1 MPHWCACVYFVLI
14 DDDRTI
20 WGTSA
25 EFILSAF
32 VMVCGVKVNYRF
44 LMNLKQEKRNTP
56 VGRKGNVIEPL
67 MSWFCWIQ
75 MFYWSYYLLHF
86 WINANG
92 VIPMEW
98 YDSPNGEIMCMILGH
113 IIALGR
119 VYVAFNSLF
128 VVLIRYLY
136 ICHHKRTNQYCFELV
151 GKCFRFVS
159 IFIPSI
165 IFITN
170 VFFTDGS
177 FLTNNEKFDQC
188 YLSQNMTSHVPQTK
202 LAFIPLDF
210 KSSWGANSSFLDLF
224 SVFSGSNL
232 FLQSNR
238 SFSIFFNLPNYQKV
252 RYLISIM
259 KIIYEI

>member
-1 MPHWCACVYFVLI
+1 MPHWCACVYFGLI

-25 EFILSAF
+25 EFLFSAF
-32 VMVCGVKVNYRF
+32 IMLCGVKVNYKF
-44 LMNLKQEKRNTP
+44 LMNLKRERRNTP

-75 MFYWSYYLLHF
+75 IFYWSYYLLHF

-119 VYVAFNSLF
+119 LYVAFNSLF

-136 ICHHKRTNQYCFELV
+136 ICHHKRTNQYCFDLV

-159 IFIPSI
+159 IFIPSV
-165 IFITN
+165 IF
-170 VFFTDGS
+170 VMSLFVTDGL

-188 YLSQNMTSHVPQTK
+188 YLPQNITSYVPQ
-202 LAFIPLDF
+202 
-210 KSSWGANSSFLDLF
+210 
-224 SVFSGSNL
+224 SNL
-232 FLQSNR
+232 KPLYLWTLDHLGEATVLSLFYFQLIMKAIGFLNLTEAYLY
-238 SFSIFFNLPNYQKV
+238 FSIYH
-252 RYLISIM
+252 SI
-259 KIIYEI
+259 KR